1 MPTIFV
7 AIGIAMLGLVLIGL
21 SGPMRRGEIEP
32 NHTVGLRTSD
42 TLADPAVW
50 YAANAASGRD
60 LFRLGATLIA
70 AAVVLPW
77 VLGRAAVA
85 VLTVLMLAG
94 LLGIA
99 VVGSL
104 RAERLRAAVRRA
116 AARST
121 TPPPG

>member
-1 MPTIFV
+1 VPAIL

-21 SGPMRRGEIEP
+21 SGPMGRGEIEP
-32 NHTVGLRTSD
+32 NRTVGLRTAD

-60 LFRLGATLIA
+60 LFRFGATLLA
-70 AAVVLPW
+70 AAVLLSW

-85 VLTVLMLAG
+85 ALTVPVVAG
-94 LLGIA
+94 LLALG

-104 RAERLRAAVRRA
+104 RAARLRAAA
-116 AARST
+116 SQPSARPS
-121 TPPPG
+121 TPPGG

>member
-7 AIGIAMLGLVLIGL
+7 AIGIVMIGVVLIGF
-21 SGPMRRGEIEP
+21 SGPMSRGEIEP
-32 NHTVGLRTSD
+32 NRTVGLRTTD

-60 LFRLGATLIA
+60 LFRFGATLIV
-70 AAVVLPW
+70 AAVLLPW

-85 VLTVLMLAG
+85 ALTVLLLAG
-94 LLGIA
+94 LLVMG

-104 RAERLRAAVRRA
+104 RAARLRAAARRPA
-116 AARST
+116 
-121 TPPPG
+121 TPPPEPPAG